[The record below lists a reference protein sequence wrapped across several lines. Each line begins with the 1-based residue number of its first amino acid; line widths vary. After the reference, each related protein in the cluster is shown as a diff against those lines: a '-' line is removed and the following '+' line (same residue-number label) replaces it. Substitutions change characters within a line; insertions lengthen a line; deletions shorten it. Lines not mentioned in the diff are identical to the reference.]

1 MKRFIFISLTLLLS
15 TLCIPAAAQVRNTRD
30 YITVRLIPD
39 HSEWNYCTNESPL
52 VSLSV
57 ERTGCILPD
66 MTVNCEWGPELRT
79 PDRQWTVKTGKKGL
93 HTLTL
98 KGASQPGFMTLKAS
112 VSYEGKRYTNY
123 INLAFSP
130 DQIVP
135 TTTLPADFISF
146 WQTAVNEVRAV
157 PLMTDLIPHPELN
170 TDQYIAYEVRFQ
182 NHKKGCYL
190 YGLMQIPRNTDGTP
204 LNLSGEKRYPVM
216 IEWPGAGVKSHKG
229 IESIATDAGYIILEM
244 GVNGISVT
252 QPESIYRDLKANAL
266 SHYWTTGLD
275 NRDTYYYKPIY
286 AGTVKTVDMLCALP
300 FIDTTRIVV
309 SGGSQGGALSL
320 VHAALDS
327 RVKAVSA
334 AYPALS
340 EIAGFY
346 HGRVAGWPQILA
358 DASEPAR
365 AEKAAVAAYY
375 DVVNFARFVS
385 QPCKLFIGY
394 NDRTCCPT
402 STLSV
407 WSVLGEKAPT
417 PNKTK
422 KSPAKELFVVQ
433 DCAHWQYP
441 EHRQARHHWVLSAE

>member
-1 MKRFIFISLTLLLS
+1 MKHILYISLLLFLS
-15 TLCIPAAAQVRNTRD
+15 AIAFPLASQVSNTRD

-39 HSEWNYCTNESPL
+39 HSDWNYRTNESPL
-52 VSLSV
+52 VTLSV
-57 ERTGCILPD
+57 ERANCVLPD
-66 MTVNCEWGPELRT
+66 MTVECEWGPELRS
-79 PDRQWTVKTGKKGL
+79 PERRWTLQTGKKGL
-93 HTLTL
+93 QTLRL
-98 KGASQPGFMTLKAS
+98 KGRTEHGFMTLKAS

-130 DQIVP
+130 EQITP
-135 TTTLPADFISF
+135 TTPLPDDFLSF
-146 WQTAVNEVRAV
+146 WQSAINEVRQV
-157 PLMTDLIPHPELN
+157 PLLTDLTPRPELN
-170 TDQYIAYEVRFQ
+170 TDKYIAYEVRFQ

-229 IESIATDAGYIILEM
+229 IESIATDSGYIILEM

-252 QPESIYRDLKANAL
+252 QPESVYRDLKANAL
-266 SHYWTTGLD
+266 AHYWTCGLD

-309 SGGSQGGALSL
+309 SGGSQGGALSI
-320 VHAALDS
+320 VHAALDP
-327 RVKAVSA
+327 RIKAVSA

-340 EIAGFY
+340 EIAGSY
-346 HGRVAGWPQILA
+346 HGRVAGWPQILK
-358 DASEPAR
+358 DPDEPAR
-365 AEKAAVAAYY
+365 AEKTAVSAYY

-407 WSVLGEKAPT
+407 WSVLGT
-417 PNKTK
+417 KTK
-422 KSPAKELFVVQ
+422 KSPRKELFVVQ

-441 EHRQARHHWVLSAE
+441 EHRQSRHRWVLSAE

>member
-1 MKRFIFISLTLLLS
+1 MKRILYISLLLLLNAIAFPLAS
-15 TLCIPAAAQVRNTRD
+15 QISNTRD

-39 HSEWNYCTNESPL
+39 HSDWNYRTNESPL
-52 VSLSV
+52 VTLSV
-57 ERTGCILPD
+57 ERANCVLPD
-66 MTVNCEWGPELRT
+66 MTVECEWGPELRS
-79 PDRQWTVKTGKKGL
+79 PERRWTLQTGKKGL
-93 HTLTL
+93 QTLRL
-98 KGASQPGFMTLKAS
+98 KGSTEPGFMTLKAS

-130 DQIVP
+130 EQITP
-135 TTTLPADFISF
+135 TTPLPDDFLSF
-146 WQTAVNEVRAV
+146 WQTVINEVRQV
-157 PLMTDLIPHPELN
+157 PLLTDLTPRPELI
-170 TDQYIAYEVRFQ
+170 TDKYIAYEVRFQ
-182 NHKKGCYL
+182 NHKKGSYL
-190 YGLMQIPRNTDGTP
+190 YGLMQIPRNADGTP
-204 LNLSGEKRYPVM
+204 LNLSGQKHYPVM

-229 IESIATDAGYIILEM
+229 IESIATDSGYIILEM

-252 QPESIYRDLKANAL
+252 QHESVYRDLKANAL

-309 SGGSQGGALSL
+309 SGGSQGGALSI

-327 RVKAVSA
+327 RIKAVSA

-340 EIAGFY
+340 EIAGSY
-346 HGRVAGWPQILA
+346 HGRVAGWPQILK
-358 DASEPAR
+358 DSDEPAR
-365 AEKAAVAAYY
+365 AKKAAVSAYY

-407 WSVLGEKAPT
+407 WSVLGT
-417 PNKTK
+417 KTK
-422 KSPAKELFVVQ
+422 KSPRKELFVVQ

-441 EHRQARHHWVLSAE
+441 EHRQSRHRWVLSAE

>member
-1 MKRFIFISLTLLLS
+1 MKRILYISLLLLLNAIAFPLAS
-15 TLCIPAAAQVRNTRD
+15 QVRNTRD

-39 HSEWNYCTNESPL
+39 HSDWNYRTNESPL
-52 VSLSV
+52 VTLSV
-57 ERTGCILPD
+57 ERANCVLPD
-66 MTVNCEWGPELRT
+66 MTVECEWGPELRS
-79 PDRQWTVKTGKKGL
+79 PERRWTLQTGKKGL
-93 HTLTL
+93 QTLRL
-98 KGASQPGFMTLKAS
+98 KGSTEPGFMTLKAS

-130 DQIVP
+130 DQITP
-135 TTTLPADFISF
+135 TTTLPDDFLSF
-146 WQTAVNEVRAV
+146 WQTAINEVRQV
-157 PLMTDLIPHPELN
+157 PLLTDLTPRPELN
-170 TDQYIAYEVRFQ
+170 TDKYIAYEVRFQ

-204 LNLSGEKRYPVM
+204 LNLSGEKHYPVM

-229 IESIATDAGYIILEM
+229 IESIATDSGYIILEM

-252 QPESIYRDLKANAL
+252 QHESVYRDLKANAL

-320 VHAALDS
+320 VHAALDP
-327 RVKAVSA
+327 RIKAVSA

-340 EIAGFY
+340 EIAGSY

-358 DASEPAR
+358 DPTEPAR
-365 AEKAAVAAYY
+365 AEKAAVSAYY

-407 WSVLGEKAPT
+407 WSVLGT
-417 PNKTK
+417 KTK
-422 KSPAKELFVVQ
+422 KSPRKELFVVQ

-441 EHRQARHHWVLSAE
+441 EHRQARHRWVLSAE